1 MSEQTVITPSTFDES
16 EDPRPVR
23 IQYGDVKMRLPRLDD
38 STQLPLGMISAGLM
52 VVSKGWDNLTQ
63 EEKINFMAVI
73 LAYLIREYPLL
84 EIEMDRKSGDKLKDI
99 GLIVNAWADAS
110 VADPKA

>member
-1 MSEQTVITPSTFDES
+1 MAETVITPSSISES
-16 EDPRPVR
+16 DDPRPVR
-23 IQYGDVKMRLPRLDD
+23 IQYGDVRMRLPRLND
-38 STQLPLGMISAGLM
+38 STQLPLTMISAGLM

-63 EEKINFMAVI
+63 EDKINFMAVI

-84 EIEMDRKSGDKLKDI
+84 EVEMDRKSGDKLKDI

>member
-1 MSEQTVITPSTFDES
+1 MAETVITPSSISES
-16 EDPRPVR
+16 DDPRPVR
-23 IQYGDVKMRLPRLDD
+23 IQYGDVRMRLPRLND
-38 STQLPLGMISAGLM
+38 STQLPLTMISAGLM
-52 VVSKGWDNLTQ
+52 VVSKGWDNLTP
-63 EEKINFMAVI
+63 EEEINFMAVI

-110 VADPKA
+110 VVDPKA

>member
-1 MSEQTVITPSTFDES
+1 MAETVITPSSISES
-16 EDPRPVR
+16 DDPRPVR
-23 IQYGDVKMRLPRLDD
+23 IQYGDVRMRLPRLND
-38 STQLPLGMISAGLM
+38 STQLPLTMISAGLM

>member
-1 MSEQTVITPSTFDES
+1 MAETVITPSSISES
-16 EDPRPVR
+16 DDPRPVR
-23 IQYGDVKMRLPRLDD
+23 IQYGDVRMRLPRLND
-38 STQLPLGMISAGLM
+38 STQLPLTMISAGLM
-52 VVSKGWDNLTQ
+52 AVSKGWDNLTQ
-63 EEKINFMAVI
+63 EEKLNFMAVI

-84 EIEMDRKSGDKLKDI
+84 EVEMDRKSGDKLKDI

>member
-1 MSEQTVITPSTFDES
+1 MAETVITPSSISES
-16 EDPRPVR
+16 DDPRPVR
-23 IQYGDVKMRLPRLDD
+23 IQYGDVRMRLPRLND
-38 STQLPLGMISAGLM
+38 STQLPLTMISAGLM

-63 EEKINFMAVI
+63 EEKVNFMAVI

-84 EIEMDRKSGDKLKDI
+84 EIEMDRKSGDKLKDL

>member
-38 STQLPLGMISAGLM
+38 STQLPLAMIGA
-52 VVSKGWDNLTQ
+52 
-63 EEKINFMAVI
+63 EEKLNFMGVI

-84 EIEMDRKSGDKLKDI
+84 EVEMDRKSGDKLKDL
-99 GLIVNAWADAS
+99 GLIINAWAKAGHT
-110 VADPKA
+110 DPKA

>member
-1 MSEQTVITPSTFDES
+1 MAETVITPSSISES
-16 EDPRPVR
+16 DDPRPVR
-23 IQYGDVKMRLPRLDD
+23 IQYGDVRMRLPRLND
-38 STQLPLGMISAGLM
+38 STQLPLTMISAGLM

-63 EEKINFMAVI
+63 EEKVNFMAVI

>member
-1 MSEQTVITPSTFDES
+1 MAETVITPSSISES
-16 EDPRPVR
+16 DDPRPVR
-23 IQYGDVKMRLPRLDD
+23 IQYGDVRMRLPRLND
-38 STQLPLGMISAGLM
+38 STQLPLTMISAGLM

-63 EEKINFMAVI
+63 EEEINFMAVI

>member
-1 MSEQTVITPSTFDES
+1 MAETVITPSSISES
-16 EDPRPVR
+16 DDPRPVR
-23 IQYGDVKMRLPRLDD
+23 IQYGDVRMRLPRLND
-38 STQLPLGMISAGLM
+38 STQLPLTMISAGLM

-63 EEKINFMAVI
+63 EEKVNFMAVI

-84 EIEMDRKSGDKLKDI
+84 EVEMDRKSGDKLKDI

>member
-1 MSEQTVITPSTFDES
+1 MAETVITPSSISES
-16 EDPRPVR
+16 DDPRPVR
-23 IQYGDVKMRLPRLDD
+23 IQYCDVRMRLPRLND
-38 STQLPLGMISAGLM
+38 STQLPLTMISAGLM

-63 EEKINFMAVI
+63 EEKVNFMAVI

-84 EIEMDRKSGDKLKDI
+84 EIEMDRKSGDKLKDL

>member
-1 MSEQTVITPSTFDES
+1 MAETVITPSSISES
-16 EDPRPVR
+16 DDPRPVR
-23 IQYGDVKMRLPRLDD
+23 IQYGDVRMRLPRLND
-38 STQLPLGMISAGLM
+38 STQLPLTMISAGLM

-63 EEKINFMAVI
+63 EDKINFMAVI